1 MKIKTVVEKLALV
14 HGVHSFLI
22 PRTRR
27 VIFVAF
33 IIERF
38 FEVALLGQGKS
49 YSVDS
54 RELNGGKEVDKAILH
69 HLGIVKNFRSD
80 KR

>member
-1 MKIKTVVEKLALV
+1 MKIKAVVEELALV

-22 PRTRR
+22 PRTRG
-27 VIFVAF
+27 VVFVAF
-33 IIERF
+33 IIECL
-38 FEVALLGQGKS
+38 FEVALFWQGKS
-49 YSVDS
+49 NPVDS

-69 HLGIVKNFRSD
+69 HLGIVENFRSD